1 MFVLLVVAASSA
13 SVAVS
18 HHHDSGAPVDECAT
32 GRQGGPV
39 GEGAE
44 PSAGCAPAS
53 LDEALDRP
61 VDAPV
66 VAGCAPEPRD

>member
-1 MFVLLVVAASSA
+1 MFVLLVAAASSA

-32 GRQGGPV
+32 CRQSSPVAGGGEPV
-39 GEGAE
+39 PE
-44 PSAGCAPAS
+44 CAPAS

-66 VAGCAPEPRD
+66 VAGCTPETRD